1 MNLYTEF
8 KQFFKMPTPLQVAAN
23 ELANAE
29 LELLKAETGVEF
41 ASSLVTFNKQ
51 RVTRLKAFMTAQVKA
66 EKKEQ
71 AKGEEA

>member
-1 MNLYTEF
+1 MFSYTEF
-8 KQFFKMPTPLQVAAN
+8 KSMFRMPTPLQMAAR

-51 RVTRLKAFMTAQVKA
+51 RVTRLKAFMTAQTKA
-66 EKKEQ
+66 QLKEQ
-71 AKGEEA
+71 AKEES

>member
-1 MNLYTEF
+1 MNFYTEI
-8 KQFFKMPTPLQVAAN
+8 KQMFKMPTPLQVAAN

-51 RVTRLKAFMTAQVKA
+51 RVTRLKAYMAAQVKA

-71 AKGEEA
+71 AKEES